1 MLIQFAAAAITWYF
15 NRIEVKPTP
24 SLVISTSDNKSSITI
39 QNVSNENVGFYTC
52 KAKNE
57 VGEAVTLGKCEIA
70 SSQPAHTTVETS
82 KSNVEI
88 IETTKTKAMVRDI
101 IETEELKIQR
111 EVYFSKEEITK
122 ESIESADISS
132 LYDDPEITKLFKSV
146 NLESY
151 GPGIDTV
158 KELTIIGYL
167 MQQGSS
173 IDDIKQIYNTNGF
186 AALKQPESQ
195 FALVQLVEREGHGK
209 LITDIL
215 VAEHIADDELV
226 ASTVGFL
233 AFLKMI
239 EMKHTTVENIISL
252 LSREDF
258 TRQEWK
264 SIEVK
269 EVQII

>member
-1 MLIQFAAAAITWYF
+1 M
-15 NRIEVKPTP
+15 
-24 SLVISTSDNKSSITI
+24 
-39 QNVSNENVGFYTC
+39 GFYSC

-57 VGEAVTLGKCEIA
+57 VGEAVTLGKVEIA
-70 SSQPAHTTVETS
+70 SSQPMHGTTTIKSIETS
-82 KSNVEI
+82 NAS
-88 IETTKTKAMVRDI
+88 TTKTAETKVKKSTYET
-101 IETEELKIQR
+101 IETNEMKIQR
-111 EVYFSKEEITK
+111 EVHFTKEEI
-122 ESIESADISS
+122 IEEKVETTDIAS
-132 LYDDPEITKLFKSV
+132 LYDQPEITDLFKRI
-146 NLESY
+146 NLENY
-151 GPGIDTV
+151 GPGIETI
-158 KELTIIGYL
+158 KELAVVGYL

-173 IDDIKQIYNTNGF
+173 IDDIKHIYNTNGF

-209 LITDIL
+209 LITEIL
-215 VAEHIADDELV
+215 IAEHIADDELL

-239 EMKHTTVENIISL
+239 EMKHTSVENVISL

-264 SIEVK
+264 SMEGK